1 MNMNKARNVLPTA
14 LAASVLLAIAAQA
27 SAASLAPGE
36 SATVNPGDVPE
47 DWALNGASLTLNPGS
62 SALGITAFG
71 GSTVDINQA
80 SVLGNGTLDIRV
92 NGTRLNISSSVL
104 RNTAER
110 ALSVGWD
117 SAAGGIESQ
126 ATISNSQLF
135 GVGMGLSVTG
145 GTTVVLDA
153 TRVEATA
160 GGGSEVFDVGS
171 GVLLFGGS
179 DLSIQNGS
187 AVVGTAYGIGAL
199 YDLVGLPDV
208 LGNVTIDSSIV
219 QGLSGAAIYVESNG
233 NWDPVRANFTIQ
245 NGGQLLG
252 GDGNVL
258 RVVGD
263 EATVGLTVDNSQI
276 QGNILSEGASVVDVS
291 LRNGARLTGSIT
303 NATSLGLADSQWL
316 MTADSSVGAMNLG
329 NGTITFQAPAGGS
342 FSTLTV
348 AGNYTGSGGTIQLNS
363 ALAGDNSPT
372 NKLVVGGDTSG
383 QTNLRVT
390 NVGGAGAQTATG
402 IEVVSVAGA
411 SNGQFD
417 LQGRA
422 IGGQYEYFLVKD
434 GSNWYLRSQST
445 VPPVDP
451 CQANPSLPECGGT
464 VPPIVPPVVPP
475 VVPILRPEPGAY
487 LANLAAAQGMFN
499 LGYHERHAGQNSGR
513 AWVRVDGSRN
523 GFAAMSRQLDITGN
537 SQALTVGADLWR
549 ADNGSNAGVML
560 SSGNATSTSKSDLT
574 RYYARGKV
582 KGEALGLYGTLRY
595 GNSNDPYAGL
605 YVDGSVQRAQFR
617 NRVEGL
623 ALDAERYDTRAWQ
636 GAVEAGYAF
645 RLATSASSSIYLEP
659 QLQVGYSRWDS
670 YRHTES
676 NGTAVAANNADGMFG
691 RVGMRLSG
699 VTQWKGSAAQ
709 VQPFL
714 AVNWLHNRSEAEI
727 TMDGE
732 AVDARIP
739 RTRGEVSAGASVK
752 FANRVGLWGNVSR
765 QQGSGY
771 HQTAARIGLSYEW

>member
-1 MNMNKARNVLPTA
+1 MHSRTKLYLA
-14 LAASVLLAIAAQA
+14 LALGISSFPAY
-27 SAASLAPGE
+27 SAVLAPGQ
-36 SATVNPGDVPE
+36 SATVQPGDTPE
-47 DWALNGASLTLNPGS
+47 QWILDGATLELLPGAESQTIWLDNSSTLTANGGTITADLD
-62 SALGITAFG
+62 SALDVRRGSTATLRNMAISGRRGIQTFG
-71 GSTVDINQA
+71 GNVSLVASTVSGNDWGMNVSGQTTARISASTLTNTQA
-80 SVLGNGTLDIRV
+80 ATPSLPYAALFFGGQGDVVVSDGSRIIGAGNGIGML
-92 NGTRLNISSSVL
+92 
-104 RNTAER
+104 
-110 ALSVGWD
+110 WQ
-117 SAAGGIESQ
+117 AAGGNDYIGRGSLVVDGSYIES
-126 ATISNSQLF
+126 
-135 GVGMGLSVTG
+135 G
-145 GTTVVLDA
+145 
-153 TRVEATA
+153 
-160 GGGSEVFDVGS
+160 
-171 GVLLFGGS
+171 
-179 DLSIQNGS
+179 
-187 AVVGTAYGIGAL
+187 
-199 YDLVGLPDV
+199 
-208 LGNVTIDSSIV
+208 
-219 QGLSGAAIYVESNG
+219 SGAAIAVDQTLFASDAFGVDITLRNGSTVSAGNG
-233 NWDPVRANFTIQ
+233 NLLEVAGPVDVQ
-245 NGGQLLG
+245 
-252 GDGNVL
+252 
-258 RVVGD
+258 
-263 EATVGLTVDNSQI
+263 LTVDASDI
-276 QGNILSEGASVVDVS
+276 AGSVVNSSSSLANVS
-291 LRNGARLTGSIT
+291 LVNGARLTGAMT
-303 NATSLGLADSQWL
+303 NVTSANLSRAEWV
-316 MTADSSVGAMNLG
+316 MTADSTVGALNLG
-329 NGTITFQAPAGGS
+329 DGTITFQTPSTGS

-348 AGNYTGSGGTIQLNS
+348 AGNYTGNGGTIQLNS
-363 ALAGDNSPT
+363 ALAGDSSPT
-372 NKLVVGGDTSG
+372 NKLIVGGDTSG
-383 QTNLRVT
+383 QTNIRVT
-390 NVGGAGAQTATG
+390 NVGGAGAQTTTG
-402 IEVVSVAGA
+402 VEVVSVAGA

-445 VPPVDP
+445 APVDP

-464 VPPIVPPVVPP
+464 TPPVDPVTPPVVPP

-487 LANLAAAQGMFN
+487 LANLAAAQGMFS
-499 LGYHERHAGQNSGR
+499 LGYHDRHAGQNSGR
-513 AWVRVDGSRN
+513 AWTRVDGSRN

-595 GNSNDPYAGL
+595 GNSADPYAGL
-605 YVDGSVQRAQFR
+605 YIDGSVQRAQFR

-623 ALDAERYDTRAWQ
+623 ALDAERYDTRTWQ

-645 RLATSASSSIYLEP
+645 RLATGDSSSIYLEP

-699 VTQWKGSAAQ
+699 VTQWNGSAAQ

-771 HQTAARIGLSYEW
+771 HQTAARIGVSYDW